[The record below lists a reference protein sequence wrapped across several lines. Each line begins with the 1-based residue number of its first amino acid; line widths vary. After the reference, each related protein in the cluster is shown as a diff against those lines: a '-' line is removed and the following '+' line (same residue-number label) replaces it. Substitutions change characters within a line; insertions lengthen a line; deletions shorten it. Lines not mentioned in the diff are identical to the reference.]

1 MKDSTREDTLHSID
15 KIKTFTDQLEEL
27 CEVSSMTQGE
37 YKMCE
42 KVFNSLRLSTDDVED
57 NVKYSG

>member
-1 MKDSTREDTLHSID
+1 MKDSIREDTLHSID

-27 CEVSSMTQGE
+27 CELSSMTQGE
-37 YKMCE
+37 YKQCE
-42 KVFNSLRLSTDDVED
+42 KVFNALRLSTNDVED